1 MKHLLGYLD
10 TLLNDLQIDRDNKEA
25 LANSKII
32 EANEV
37 HKAISK
43 LTVSD
48 NNTYNVFSA
57 SGSRMEFQSNEIK
70 ELKVRESELRIEAD
84 KLSDE
89 IKNINNKIESLAIAI
104 AHANSSSDKIEKMDN
119 EIIHLNAE
127 IAMYKTGGKS
137 SKIKSAELDSEKSV
151 QPDVKTDETPFLS
164 GNVEE
169 FDLNKDSNSF
179 LEEIAD
185 RLYFISRILKFD
197 PIRTKLEL
205 DEVYKSIIKYI
216 NK

>member
-10 TLLNDLQIDRDNKEA
+10 TLLTDLQNERNSKEA
-25 LANSKII
+25 LINSLII
-32 EANEV
+32 ESNEV

-43 LTVSD
+43 LTISD

-57 SGSRMEFQSNEIK
+57 SGTRMEFQSNEIK
-70 ELKVRESELRIEAD
+70 ELKKREDDLKIEAN
-84 KLSDE
+84 KLSEEVKE
-89 IKNINNKIESLAIAI
+89 ISLKIESLAIAI
-104 AHANSSSDKIEKMDN
+104 GHANISNEKIENMSK

-127 IAMYKTGGKS
+127 VAMYKTGGKD
-137 SKIKSAELDSEKSV
+137 KKKKEDPAPVTQPEEKEEE
-151 QPDVKTDETPFLS
+151 KTFLT

-169 FDLNKDSNSF
+169 FDLNKDNKSF
-179 LEEIAD
+179 LEEVAD

>member
-1 MKHLLGYLD
+1 MKYLLGYLD
-10 TLLNDLQIDRDNKEA
+10 TLLTDLQNERDSKEA
-25 LANSKII
+25 LINRLII

-37 HKAISK
+37 RKAISK
-43 LTVSD
+43 LSISD

-70 ELKVRESELRIEAD
+70 ELKIREDDLKLQAD
-84 KLSDE
+84 KLSEEVKD
-89 IKNINNKIESLAIAI
+89 INSKIESLAIAI
-104 AHANSSSDKIEKMDN
+104 GHANNSNEKIENMSN

-127 IAMYKTGGKS
+127 VAMYKTGGKD
-137 SKIKSAELDSEKSV
+137 KKKKEEPVEIQPIVQEEEK
-151 QPDVKTDETPFLS
+151 PFLS
-164 GNVEE
+164 GNIEE
-169 FDLNKDSNSF
+169 FDLNKDSKSF